1 MFVQVE
7 NTNLGYVVSVYF
19 DFEKRN
25 NFHWYR
31 ICNFGDS
38 QGDAIFYKDYCV
50 PCLSVPQLSKLISD
64 FDLQKIYKL
73 CDISINQH

>member
-1 MFVQVE
+1 MLVQVE
-7 NTNLGYVVSVYF
+7 NTSLGYIVSVYF

-38 QGDAIFYKDYCV
+38 QGDAIFYKEYRV
-50 PCLSVPQLSKLISD
+50 PCLSVPQLCDLIRNYD
-64 FDLQKIYKL
+64 PQRIYK
-73 CDISINQH
+73 I

>member
-1 MFVQVE
+1 MLVQVE
-7 NTNLGYVVSVYF
+7 NTSLGYIVSVYF

-38 QGDAIFYKDYCV
+38 QGDAIFYKEYRV
-50 PCLSVPQLSKLISD
+50 PSLSIPQLCDLIKNYD
-64 FDLQKIYKL
+64 PKRIYK
-73 CDISINQH
+73 I

>member
-7 NTNLGYVVSVYF
+7 NTSLGYIVSVYF

-31 ICNFGDS
+31 IRNFGDS
-38 QGDAIFYKDYCV
+38 QGDAIFYKENRV
-50 PCLSVPQLSKLISD
+50 PFLSISEL
-64 FDLQKIYKL
+64 FDLIRNFDPQRIYK
-73 CDISINQH
+73 I